1 MIRTY
6 QGINL
11 MDLLDIQSR
20 VNENKLVLD
29 TSAQTMLQNYNGLT
43 FF

>member
-1 MIRTY
+1 
-6 QGINL
+6 

-29 TSAQTMLQNYNGLT
+29 TSVQTMLQNYNGLT